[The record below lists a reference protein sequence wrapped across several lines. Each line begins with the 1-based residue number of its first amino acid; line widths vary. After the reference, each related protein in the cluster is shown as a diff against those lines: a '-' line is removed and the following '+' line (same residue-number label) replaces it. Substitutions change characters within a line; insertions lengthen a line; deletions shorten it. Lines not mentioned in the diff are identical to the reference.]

1 MIRVVN
7 VFDARLMLHNVAE
20 KMMTLVTPSRLYEFD
35 GSLEAAKYYF
45 TPNYNSPEKDGK
57 MKKSTLGGR
66 IDSARTAQGLTSS
79 QLASRLGVLTKT
91 IRNWQSDRSEP
102 RTNKLVTLA
111 GVLNVSVMWLM
122 TGTDPDVE
130 KEIDNSYETASLS
143 SKMERLLSLHQQA
156 SVMILEIQGEVNQLQ
171 NQIDM
176 GEMAITVT

>member
-1 MIRVVN
+1 
-7 VFDARLMLHNVAE
+7 
-20 KMMTLVTPSRLYEFD
+20 
-35 GSLEAAKYYF
+35 
-45 TPNYNSPEKDGK
+45 

-66 IDSARTAQGLTSS
+66 IDTARTAQGFTSA

-91 IRNWQSDRSEP
+91 IRNWQSDNSEP

-122 TGTDPDVE
+122 TGIESNAEINMDDP
-130 KEIDNSYETASLS
+130 YETASLS

-156 SVMILEIQGEVNQLQ
+156 SVMILEIQGEVNHLQ

-176 GEMAITVT
+176 GGMTIAEM

>member
-1 MIRVVN
+1 
-7 VFDARLMLHNVAE
+7 
-20 KMMTLVTPSRLYEFD
+20 
-35 GSLEAAKYYF
+35 
-45 TPNYNSPEKDGK
+45 

-66 IDSARTAQGLTSS
+66 IDTARTAQGLTPA

-91 IRNWQSDRSEP
+91 IRNWQSDNSEP

-122 TGTDPDVE
+122 TGTEP
-130 KEIDNSYETASLS
+130 EIGRDMDDSYETASLS

-156 SVMILEIQGEVNQLQ
+156 SVMILEIQGEVNSLQ

-176 GEMAITVT
+176 GGMTIAEM